1 MLKRMYIKKQIGAAI
16 TVAMAVAV
24 VSCSHALP
32 SDYSLAGRMASISP
46 DYAGLVIP
54 RNIAPLTCRIN
65 EDADDFLTCF
75 RTSADPDG
83 FVVCGQALDIPVD
96 RWHRLLADADT
107 VYADIYTCKGGHWTR
122 YTTVANA
129 VADSIDPYISYRLIE
144 PGIPAS
150 FFFSQNT
157 GQAAPTASTVYFYFL
172 RDARDGRPGLGL
184 SGEMRCKA
192 LMPEGRPCI
201 CLKTGVC

>member
-1 MLKRMYIKKQIGAAI
+1 MLKMMFIKKQIGAAI

-144 PGIPAS
+144 PGYIGFENMAICQRNLEN
-150 FFFSQNT
+150 FDEHEIFNN
-157 GQAAPTASTVYFYFL
+157 QAMSTE
-172 RDARDGRPGLGL
+172 REAN
-184 SGEMRCKA
+184 A
-192 LMPEGRPCI
+192 
-201 CLKTGVC
+201 